1 MTRKL
6 VFAILMSALI
16 GVPGMGWAE
25 TEPTPPADDAPAIL
39 DLGPARAER
48 LSTRDRWRGAPYVR
62 SEAERRAQLRS
73 RAFDRALPV
82 QSPLGTAFGLESES
96 IRSEAMDMA
105 IPIQNPAMLSGF
117 GAPGF

>member
-1 MTRKL
+1 MTRRL
-6 VFAILMSALI
+6 VFAILMGALI
-16 GVPGMGWAE
+16 GAPGMSWAE
-25 TEPTPPADDAPAIL
+25 SHPKPAVDDAPAIL
-39 DLGPARAER
+39 DLGPARTER

-62 SEAERRAQLRS
+62 SETERRAL
-73 RAFDRALPV
+73 AV

-117 GAPGF
+117 GTPGF